1 MKLKASARIVAI
13 IAALLVTQAAA
24 SAGSIP
30 RAPRDDIYEAECIGQ
45 SVDLN
50 QPTKLYFMLGTG
62 KSPGTSW
69 ARIERVNFKAVET
82 PTTLIVAGPHHE
94 STVVMPDYRIE
105 VEFDSGKF
113 RLFGLRSG
121 KLVLLQLSLPGDA
134 GCRLLPW
141 KH

>member
-1 MKLKASARIVAI
+1 MKPKAPARIVAI

-30 RAPRDDIYEAECIGQ
+30 RAPRDDTYEAECVGHSADLSQ
-45 SVDLN
+45 S
-50 QPTKLYFMLGTG
+50 TKLYFMLGTG
-62 KSPGTSW
+62 KSPGASW
-69 ARIERVNFKAVET
+69 ARIERVTLKAVET
-82 PTTLIVAGPHHE
+82 PTTLIVAEPHHE
-94 STVVMPDYRIE
+94 SIDVTPDYRLE

-121 KLVLLQLSLPGDA
+121 KLELLQLSLPGDA